1 MFAEAK
7 NLGLCF
13 GEHWA
18 LLRVGFELEP
28 GSLWALCGQ
37 NGAGKS
43 CLCRILAL
51 LQKPEEGEW
60 LIDGQNAHQNRSD
73 LSRRIGYLA
82 EKPLCYAELSAEE
95 NLLFLAH
102 LYGLKDPLE
111 KTRAVLERFGLK
123 KESRVSLKTMSRGQL
138 QRLSLARAFLHDPEL
153 LILDEPSTA
162 LDFEG
167 QALLQ
172 AALLEHQKSGG
183 IAVVASHDLQSLSP
197 LVNGAIFLK
206 KGRVLFAGKIG
217 QGSLSAL
224 YREHSGV
231 QHEV

>member
-51 LQKPEEGEW
+51 LQKPEEGVW
-60 LIDGQNAHQNRSD
+60 QIDGQNAHQNRSG
-73 LSRRIGYLA
+73 LCRRIGYVA
-82 EKPLCYAELSAEE
+82 EKPLCYAELTAEE

-102 LYGLKDPLE
+102 LYGLRDPLE
-111 KTRAVLERFGLK
+111 KAGAALERFGLK
-123 KESRVSLKTMSRGQL
+123 KESQVFLRTMSRGQL

-153 LILDEPSTA
+153 LILDEPFTA

-183 IAVVASHDLQSLSP
+183 IALVVSHDLQSLSG
-197 LVNGAIFLK
+197 LANGAIFLR
-206 KGRVLFAGKIG
+206 KGRVLCAGKVG
-217 QGSLSAL
+217 QGSLLQL
-224 YREHSGV
+224 YREHLGV